1 MWAAVCKTEMICQ
14 CWRKLLD
21 QGLLLPLSQTFK
33 IKTTEPGCMCV
44 GSKVTQFGDN
54 RAWPYWAQWAVVIII
69 LLVTAVRLSVAGSW
83 RWVRA
88 ATGQDMARGGAQGH
102 FYNDTHFNIRLTC
115 YLLAPLRVIRLY
127 GAMKIQAHTH
137 FHKDISD
144 IWHSKFFSVPSYFFW
159 KYWYI

>member
-1 MWAAVCKTEMICQ
+1 MCACVGSGQPCAKQRWFANVGGSCLLKDC
-14 CWRKLLD
+14 CCRYHKLSRSSEL
-21 QGLLLPLSQTFK
+21 
-33 IKTTEPGCMCV
+33 GCMCV

-54 RAWPYWAQWAVVIII
+54 RRAWPYWAQWAVVIII

-102 FYNDTHFNIRLTC
+102 FYNYTHFNIRLTC

-127 GAMKIQAHTH
+127 GAMKIHAHTH
-137 FHKDISD
+137 FHKDIS
-144 IWHSKFFSVPSYFFW
+144 HSKFFSVPSYFFW
-159 KYWYI
+159 